1 MKRKWMQVVVL
12 LAIFL
17 SLPAA
22 AAENRSSFGGA
33 LVFGTLDCDS
43 CVDELDFVGFSLFG
57 KIGITDNWGLLLK
70 YRDMEDDEEFFLG
83 EEDTYTQFAVQ
94 GVYMW
99 RAREVFRPHVKFGLE
114 RTDFEAEIPGL
125 LKESDDG
132 VALAVGGGF
141 EAGTPRVAFILDYD
155 FTRVELFDED
165 FDLANLDL
173 GIIFKF

>member
-1 MKRKWMQVVVL
+1 MILMLVL
-12 LAIFL
+12 T
-17 SLPAA
+17 LPAVA
-22 AAENRSSFGGA
+22 VESRHGLGGA

-43 CVDELDFVGFSLFG
+43 CVDEFDFDGFSLFG
-57 KIGITDNWGLLLK
+57 KIGFTDNWGLLIK
-70 YRDMEDDEEFFLG
+70 YHDMEDDEDFFLD

-99 RAREVFRPHVKFGLE
+99 RAPKAFRPHVKFGLE

-141 EAGTPRVAFILDYD
+141 EAGSQRVAFILDYD
-155 FTRVELFDED
+155 FTQVELFDED